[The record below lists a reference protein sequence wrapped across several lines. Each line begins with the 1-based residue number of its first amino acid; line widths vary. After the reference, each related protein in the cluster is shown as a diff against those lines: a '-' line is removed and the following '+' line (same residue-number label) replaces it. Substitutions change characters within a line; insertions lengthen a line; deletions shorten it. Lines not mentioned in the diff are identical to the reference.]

1 MSKPSCAT
9 LRKRY
14 RAADRKADALA
25 AQYDRKPT
33 EGRFDRAQSA
43 YWKMQWLARRLQRQ
57 GCLRG
62 VRRS

>member
-1 MSKPSCAT
+1 MSKLSCAT

-25 AQYDRKPT
+25 VQYERTPT
-33 EGRFDRAQSA
+33 GAKFDRAQSA
-43 YWKMQWLARRLQRQ
+43 YWKMQGLARRLQRQ

-62 VRRS
+62 VRRG